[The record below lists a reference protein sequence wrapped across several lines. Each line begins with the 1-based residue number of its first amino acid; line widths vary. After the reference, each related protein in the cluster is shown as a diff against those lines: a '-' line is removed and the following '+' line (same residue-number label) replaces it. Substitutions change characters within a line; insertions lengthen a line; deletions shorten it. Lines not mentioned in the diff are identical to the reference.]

1 MANKEA
7 YGIKQKLMRG
17 KLSAFF
23 ICLIISAFLWLT
35 HSLNSHYR
43 YSLTVPVKFVNL
55 PNNKILL
62 GNLPENLRFDI
73 KASGLKLLFI
83 LINKPFKDLSI
94 DFNLLKGDS
103 KLQAYSISSGNVD
116 LSSSIK
122 FDVEVKKISPDTLFF
137 TNKKGIS
144 KNVAV
149 RPLLFLI
156 ADKGFIISK
165 PLINPA
171 FITITGDSATV
182 ANIDSIST
190 APLYLNQ
197 IIKNYSG
204 KLALVKPS
212 ENIYLNLNEVNI
224 SIQAD
229 KLLEKQ
235 IELAIEVLNSPNEG
249 SVKLF
254 PGKVKIKY
262 SSALNDFADINE
274 KSFKAVVNFSRKKDG
289 YNKLPVEL
297 SIVPTQAHVLSISPN
312 EVEFLIYKK

>member
-1 MANKEA
+1 
-7 YGIKQKLMRG
+7 MRG

-43 YSLTVPVKFVNL
+43 YSLTVPVKFINL
-55 PNNKILL
+55 PNNKTLL
-62 GNLPENLRFDI
+62 GNLPENLRFDV
-73 KASGLKLLFI
+73 KASGLKLLFV
-83 LINKPFKDLSI
+83 LINKPYNDLTI
-94 DFNLLKGDS
+94 DFNSLKGDS
-103 KLQAYSISSGNVD
+103 KFHAYSISSGNVN

-149 RPLLFLI
+149 KPLLFVI

-171 FITITGDSATV
+171 YITITGDSASIQ
-182 ANIDSIST
+182 NIDSIST

-197 IIKNYSG
+197 ITKNYNG
-204 KLALVKPS
+204 KLTLVKPNES
-212 ENIYLNLNEVNI
+212 VYLNLSEVSI

-229 KLLEKQ
+229 KLIEKQ
-235 IELAIEVLNSPNEG
+235 IELPLEMINAPEG
-249 SVKLF
+249 TNIKLF
-254 PGKVKIKY
+254 PGKVKVKY
-262 SSALNDFADINE
+262 SSALNDFGDINE
-274 KSFKAVVNFSRKKDG
+274 KSFKAIVNFSRRKEG

-297 SIVPTQAHVLSISPN
+297 TIVATQAHILSITPT
-312 EVEFLIYKK
+312 EAEFLIFKK